1 MAENFFT
8 AIKDKF
14 QTTDLYK
21 YIHENTDGGDNYYT
35 DSKKTPAILSEEDQL
50 YVDELPK
57 AEQLDIDRYLDIF
70 KNDPTPVYK
79 YLKEIKEKGT
89 SNLLENSDF
98 IKENVTD
105 KYDKMRYSDY
115 KYLNKATYDLQ
126 FRKDSEGAK
135 EFKKAILDSTAVDIV
150 GGAGH
155 GLYTAVRGTS
165 ELMASLS
172 DLYLDTNYLKI
183 VEDVLPQVNFNDLVQ
198 NEEAVLGNFVS
209 LLVQYGT
216 PFGIAQKIAKKVIG
230 KAVKTQLAAKVAKS
244 AAATSTIGKSATNLA
259 KYGGYWALPAGVTDT
274 IVSATG
280 QETIGSVFGKSKE
293 EGGSWLRDKMLL
305 TEPESLEG
313 LEGKE
318 KAAAILRNKLKF
330 GAEGA
335 TFMGALKLVK
345 PVAKFGATGSGV
357 ILSNVV
363 GPVLTGASKVVANKY
378 TAKALNVA
386 SDNIDKLTTK
396 IGKIT
401 GLPNYEYWKFS
412 QATRFGS
419 GANTGKYSGTMSSIA
434 SALESVI
441 SKFTT
446 GGKLGVQS
454 ASELRKIDHLVKST
468 KGAFNTF
475 AKNLDQQMYK
485 LSKAG
490 FSDVLMGNETA
501 AGALK
506 HWADVLKYM
515 RGEIKLTK
523 LPDPL
528 QESSFFIREL
538 IDDQM
543 LALKPFLKDVNI
555 KEQLI
560 KDLGKYLH
568 QGYAMFKNSKFRA
581 SEKVYNTAE
590 LYFKKLMAQMPQFKK
605 MSDKELVV
613 QAKLAVADLMKIGR
627 NEGTTAKKR
636 LEEIVNAAEKI
647 FPKGTLKD
655 FFTKNK
661 KLPDEIGDLLGIEK
675 DPKKIILD
683 TIVEQAHSVSSANAY
698 KELADIGL
706 NKIFFRN
713 NEEYGKFII
722 KNGIKNAREL
732 VPVKIK
738 KGYHLDLQD
747 VFKNEDGSMMLT
759 LPEIAKGMSDTNLI
773 MDQILKL
780 PTVKLMLAAKAATQ
794 MSKTV
799 LSLQTQMRNIT
810 TAVMFATANGHIGSG
825 ASVVDSYKMFLDD
838 LLGDTKDPKAF
849 VKAIKEAFDNGALD
863 SSIVAQQL
871 EQVIPE
877 MFGPAKMF
885 GKTVSEGATSDK
897 LLSWMFTNK
906 GIMGRV
912 VNKAT
917 EAYQMGDNMWKFYGY
932 NYSKSQLLPA
942 FKNLDEVKKYFRLV
956 EGFEWR
962 PNKADGTVKTLK
974 DAIAE
979 AAGLDVRNTY
989 PNYSMIP
996 HIVQEFRMIP
1006 ALGNFVAFTSEVY
1019 RNSFQILTRGSKMMR
1034 SDNPYIRQIG
1044 ARKLI
1049 GYGSTIF
1056 VVPSAAMMSASAVT
1070 GITEEM
1076 LQAYKDSFAADYEKD
1091 KNIMPIT
1098 QQQKNHSWK
1107 ATGLGDLFPFSG
1119 IIEPYN
1125 AIMQKIAEGKN
1136 TDQSDV
1142 DLFLEAIGKGFETAT
1157 APFIRKSIIYE
1168 TMQEIIPDKNG
1179 VIRTKNGGKI
1189 ADTKNDTDWPKKVIY
1204 HMWKK
1209 LGPTTLL
1216 SGEKIIKGLSG
1227 DLTRYGK
1234 QHDPWQLFIQNA
1246 TGYSEREQ
1254 NPDKN
1259 MRIKMGKYIGKFS
1272 AARNEW
1278 SRTFTDQGVLKNDL
1292 QSLQAGSSSQIVSTS
1307 FDTYQKNRYRIM
1319 SELYKD
1325 VKNLRKMNFS
1335 EKEIRDIMIGSK
1347 RISKNDFNNL
1357 KLGLFNSAEYKG
1369 TLKTKAGALG
1379 NTIRQLNDSLGTFYK
1394 VNDFINR
1401 DELQDIRKKWDNIP
1415 LGLNEED
1422 REEYL
1427 RQHMDFKLEEKNK
1440 IIEERELTSPKAG
1453 PFDYLSTTQEEYDE
1467 RMFEEKQKKKEAFQL
1482 KQETSQ
1488 APASM
1493 TLPKLD
1499 NTIMAS
1505 MSTTNTGAIDPTTLL
1520 TSNETALLSPSE
1532 QAYYV
1537 NKRRA

>member
-1 MAENFFT
+1 MN
-8 AIKDKF
+8 
-14 QTTDLYK
+14 
-21 YIHENTDGGDNYYT
+21 
-35 DSKKTPAILSEEDQL
+35 
-50 YVDELPK
+50 
-57 AEQLDIDRYLDIF
+57 
-70 KNDPTPVYK
+70 
-79 YLKEIKEKGT
+79 
-89 SNLLENSDF
+89 
-98 IKENVTD
+98 
-105 KYDKMRYSDY
+105 
-115 KYLNKATYDLQ
+115 
-126 FRKDSEGAK
+126 
-135 EFKKAILDSTAVDIV
+135 
-150 GGAGH
+150 
-155 GLYTAVRGTS
+155 
-165 ELMASLS
+165 
-172 DLYLDTNYLKI
+172 
-183 VEDVLPQVNFNDLVQ
+183 
-198 NEEAVLGNFVS
+198 
-209 LLVQYGT
+209 
-216 PFGIAQKIAKKVIG
+216 
-230 KAVKTQLAAKVAKS
+230 
-244 AAATSTIGKSATNLA
+244 
-259 KYGGYWALPAGVTDT
+259 
-274 IVSATG
+274 
-280 QETIGSVFGKSKE
+280 
-293 EGGSWLRDKMLL
+293 
-305 TEPESLEG
+305 
-313 LEGKE
+313 
-318 KAAAILRNKLKF
+318 
-330 GAEGA
+330 
-335 TFMGALKLVK
+335 
-345 PVAKFGATGSGV
+345 
-357 ILSNVV
+357 
-363 GPVLTGASKVVANKY
+363 
-378 TAKALNVA
+378 
-386 SDNIDKLTTK
+386 
-396 IGKIT
+396 
-401 GLPNYEYWKFS
+401 
-412 QATRFGS
+412 
-419 GANTGKYSGTMSSIA
+419 
-434 SALESVI
+434 
-441 SKFTT
+441 
-446 GGKLGVQS
+446 
-454 ASELRKIDHLVKST
+454 
-468 KGAFNTF
+468 
-475 AKNLDQQMYK
+475 
-485 LSKAG
+485 
-490 FSDVLMGNETA
+490 
-501 AGALK
+501 
-506 HWADVLKYM
+506 
-515 RGEIKLTK
+515 
-523 LPDPL
+523 
-528 QESSFFIREL
+528 
-538 IDDQM
+538 
-543 LALKPFLKDVNI
+543 
-555 KEQLI
+555 
-560 KDLGKYLH
+560 
-568 QGYAMFKNSKFRA
+568 
-581 SEKVYNTAE
+581 
-590 LYFKKLMAQMPQFKK
+590 
-605 MSDKELVV
+605 
-613 QAKLAVADLMKIGR
+613 
-627 NEGTTAKKR
+627 
-636 LEEIVNAAEKI
+636 
-647 FPKGTLKD
+647 
-655 FFTKNK
+655 
-661 KLPDEIGDLLGIEK
+661 
-675 DPKKIILD
+675 
-683 TIVEQAHSVSSANAY
+683 
-698 KELADIGL
+698 
-706 NKIFFRN
+706 
-713 NEEYGKFII
+713 
-722 KNGIKNAREL
+722 
-732 VPVKIK
+732 
-738 KGYHLDLQD
+738 
-747 VFKNEDGSMMLT
+747 
-759 LPEIAKGMSDTNLI
+759 
-773 MDQILKL
+773 
-780 PTVKLMLAAKAATQ
+780 
-794 MSKTV
+794 KTV

-877 MFGPAKMF
+877 MFGPAKAF

-1107 ATGLGDLFPFSG
+1107 ATSLGDLFPFSG

-1142 DLFLEAIGKGFETAT
+1142 ELFLEAIGKGFETAT

-1216 SGEKIIKGLSG
+1216 SGEKIIKGIGG

-1234 QHDPWQLFIQNA
+1234 QHDPWQLFIQNV

-1254 NPDKN
+1254 NPDKS
-1259 MRIKMGKYIGKFS
+1259 MRIKMGKYIGEFS

-1278 SRTFTDQGVLKNDL
+1278 SRTFTDQGVLKKDL

-1422 REEYL
+1422 REKYL
-1427 RQHMDFKLEEKNK
+1427 RQYMDFKLEEKDK
-1440 IIEERELTSPKAG
+1440 IIEEREKLLKETEFLNNKN
-1453 PFDYLSTTQEEYDE
+1453 QEAYDE
-1467 RMFEEKQKKKEAFQL
+1467 KMFEEKQKKKEAFQL

>member
-8 AIKDKF
+8 ALKDKF

-21 YIHENTDGGDNYYT
+21 YIHENTDGGDNYYN
-35 DSKKTPAILSEEDQL
+35 DSQKTPAILSEEDQL

-79 YLKEIKEKGT
+79 HLKEKKEKGT

-172 DLYLDTNYLKI
+172 DLYLHTNYLKI

-259 KYGGYWALPAGVTDT
+259 KFGGYWMLPAGVTDT
-274 IVSATG
+274 IVSASG
-280 QETIGSVFGKSKE
+280 QQTIGSVFGKSKE
-293 EGGSWLRDKMLL
+293 EGGGWLRDKMLL

-345 PVAKFGATGSGV
+345 PVAKVGATGSGV

-363 GPVLTGASKVVANKY
+363 GPVLTGASKIVANRY

-386 SDNIDKLTTK
+386 SDNIDKLTSK
-396 IGKIT
+396 LGKIT

-419 GANTGKYSGTMSSIA
+419 GANTGAYSGTMSSIA

-454 ASELRKIDHLVKST
+454 ANELRKIDQLVKST

-490 FSDVLMGNETA
+490 FSDILMGNETA

-568 QGYAMFKNSKFRA
+568 QGYAMFKDSKFRA
-581 SEKVYNTAE
+581 PEKVYNTAE

-722 KNGIKNAREL
+722 QNGIKNAREL

-773 MDQILKL
+773 MDQVLKL
-780 PTVKLMLAAKAATQ
+780 PFVKLMLAAKAGTQ
-794 MSKTV
+794 MNKTV

-877 MFGPAKMF
+877 MFGPAKAF
-885 GKTVSEGATSDK
+885 GKTISEGATSDK

-962 PNKADGTVKTLK
+962 PNKADGTKKTLK

-1125 AIMQKIAEGKN
+1125 AIMQKLAEGKN

-1168 TMQEIIPDKNG
+1168 TMQEIIPDENG

-1216 SGEKIIKGLSG
+1216 SGEKIIKGIGG

-1234 QHDPWQLFIQNA
+1234 RHDPWQLFIQNV

-1259 MRIKMGKYIGKFS
+1259 MRIKMGKYIGEFS
-1272 AARNEW
+1272 AARNQW
-1278 SRTFTDQGVLKNDL
+1278 SRTFTDQGVLKKDL

-1335 EKEIRDIMIGSK
+1335 EKEIKDIMIGSK
-1347 RISKNDFNNL
+1347 RISKDDFNNL
-1357 KLGLFNSAEYKG
+1357 RLGLFNSAEYKG
-1369 TLKTKAGALG
+1369 TLKAKAGALG
-1379 NTIRQLNDSLGTFYK
+1379 NAIRQLNDSLGTFYK
-1394 VNDFINR
+1394 VNDFVNR

-1422 REEYL
+1422 REGYL

-1440 IIEERELTSPKAG
+1440 IIEERLKLLEETEFLNNKN
-1453 PFDYLSTTQEEYDE
+1453 QEAYDE
-1467 RMFEEKQKKKEAFQL
+1467 KMLEEKEKLKEEFIL

-1499 NTIMAS
+1499 NTMMAS
-1505 MSTTNTGAIDPTTLL
+1505 MTAGSAGDIDPTTLL

-1532 QAYYV
+1532 QAYYI